1 MNIASMVQSVASQYT
16 GIAALARNKAGGAAP
31 ADAAPASA
39 GSSVT
44 ISAAAREAA
53 RNDSGVRPGLKLP
66 DYVSG
71 WFNKDFS
78 PEVVAEAKARLADIA
93 ANGRLGAEG
102 PLNLPLLPENQAL
115 QDSFRAEM
123 KQISRRG
130 MEYATP
136 EQSQRYN
143 LLMNLSM
150 RLQLVGWQQ
159 PMTEADVQR
168 EFDVSNLMAKL
179 SNESSK
185 PAATEEPEV
194 SREQLMAL
202 MPSDAVPAVWTTRW
216 DKAGLSMPTEATLS
230 RERPMWLDLASAAGI
245 GDDEFVTQ
253 ARRLA
258 QEFKGSA
265 LTQAV
270 ERFISE
276 RYVAF
281 TADKPPASASG

>member
-1 MNIASMVQSVASQYT
+1 MNVTTAAQSTSSIYAT
-16 GIAALARNKAGGAAP
+16 IAALSRNKASGAP
-31 ADAAPASA
+31 AATNAAAA
-39 GSSVT
+39 GSTVN
-44 ISAAAREAA
+44 ISPAAREAA
-53 RNDSGVRPGLKLP
+53 KSDPGLKLP

-71 WFNKDFS
+71 WFNKDF
-78 PEVVAEAKARLADIA
+78 PAEVIDEAKARLADIK
-93 ANGRLGAEG
+93 ANGELGAGG
-102 PLNLPLLPENQAL
+102 PFNLPLLPENQEL
-115 QDSFRAEM
+115 LDSFRTEM
-123 KQISRRG
+123 KEISRRG

-168 EFDVSNLMAKL
+168 EFDIANVMAKL
-179 SNESSK
+179 SNESPK

-194 SREQLMAL
+194 SREQLMAI
-202 MPSDAVPAVWTTRW
+202 MQSDAVPAVWTNRW
-216 DKAGLSMPTEATLS
+216 DKAGLTMPTEITLS

-265 LTQAV
+265 LTKAI
-270 ERFISE
+270 ETFISE

-281 TADKPPASASG
+281 TAEQSQSSASG

>member
-1 MNIASMVQSVASQYT
+1 MNVTTAAQSSSAIYT
-16 GIAALARNKAGGAAP
+16 TIAALSRNKASGTTTATNAV
-31 ADAAPASA
+31 AT
-39 GSSVT
+39 GSTVN
-44 ISAAAREAA
+44 ISSAAREAA
-53 RNDSGVRPGLKLP
+53 KNDSRLKLP
-66 DYVSG
+66 DYVSS

-78 PEVVAEAKARLADIA
+78 PEVIDEAKARLADIK
-93 ANGRLGAEG
+93 ANGELGAGG
-102 PLNLPLLPENQAL
+102 PINLPLLPENQKL

-123 KQISRRG
+123 KEISRKG

-143 LLMNLSM
+143 LLMNLNM

-168 EFDVSNLMAKL
+168 EFDISAVMAKL
-179 SNESSK
+179 SNESPK

-202 MPSDAVPAVWTTRW
+202 MQSDTVPAVWTSRW
-216 DKAGLSMPTEATLS
+216 DKAGLTMPTEVTLS

-245 GDDEFVTQ
+245 GGDEFVTQ

-265 LTQAV
+265 LTKAI
-270 ERFISE
+270 ETFISE

-281 TADKPPASASG
+281 TAEQSQSLASR

>member
-1 MNIASMVQSVASQYT
+1 MNVTTAAQSTSSIYAT
-16 GIAALARNKAGGAAP
+16 IAALSRNKASGATTATN
-31 ADAAPASA
+31 AAAA
-39 GSSVT
+39 GSTVN
-44 ISAAAREAA
+44 ISPAAWEAA
-53 RNDSGVRPGLKLP
+53 KSDPGLKLP

-71 WFNKDFS
+71 WFNKDF
-78 PEVVAEAKARLADIA
+78 PAEVIDEAKARLADIK
-93 ANGRLGAEG
+93 ANGELGAGG
-102 PLNLPLLPENQAL
+102 PFNLPLLPENQEL
-115 QDSFRAEM
+115 LDSFRTEM
-123 KQISRRG
+123 KEISRRG

-168 EFDVSNLMAKL
+168 EFDIANVMAKL
-179 SNESSK
+179 SNESPK

-194 SREQLMAL
+194 SREQLMAI
-202 MPSDAVPAVWTTRW
+202 MQPHAVPAVWTNRW
-216 DKAGLSMPTEATLS
+216 DKAGLTMPTEVTLS

-265 LTQAV
+265 LTKAI
-270 ERFISE
+270 ETFISE

-281 TADKPPASASG
+281 TAEQSQSLASG

>member
-1 MNIASMVQSVASQYT
+1 MNVTTAAQSTSSIYAT
-16 GIAALARNKAGGAAP
+16 IAALSRNKASGAP
-31 ADAAPASA
+31 AATNAAAA
-39 GSSVT
+39 GSTVN
-44 ISAAAREAA
+44 ISPAAREAA
-53 RNDSGVRPGLKLP
+53 KSDPGLKLP

-71 WFNKDFS
+71 WFNKDF
-78 PEVVAEAKARLADIA
+78 PAEVIDEAKARLADIK
-93 ANGRLGAEG
+93 ANGELGAGG
-102 PLNLPLLPENQAL
+102 PFNLPLLPENQEL
-115 QDSFRAEM
+115 LDSFRTEM
-123 KQISRRG
+123 KEISRRG

-168 EFDVSNLMAKL
+168 EFDISAVMAKL
-179 SNESSK
+179 SNESPK

-194 SREQLMAL
+194 FREQLMAI
-202 MPSDAVPAVWTTRW
+202 MQPHAVPAVWTNRW
-216 DKAGLSMPTEATLS
+216 DKAGLTMPTEVTLS

-265 LTQAV
+265 LTQAI
-270 ERFISE
+270 ESFISE

-281 TADKPPASASG
+281 TAEAS

>member
-1 MNIASMVQSVASQYT
+1 MNVTTAAQSTNSIYAT
-16 GIAALARNKAGGAAP
+16 IAALSLNKASGVPTATNAA
-31 ADAAPASA
+31 AA
-39 GSSVT
+39 GSTVN
-44 ISAAAREAA
+44 ISPAAREAVKS
-53 RNDSGVRPGLKLP
+53 DPGLKLP

-71 WFNKDFS
+71 WFNKDF
-78 PEVVAEAKARLADIA
+78 PAEVIDEAKARLADIK
-93 ANGRLGAEG
+93 ANGELGAGG
-102 PLNLPLLPENQAL
+102 PFNLPLLPENQEL
-115 QDSFRAEM
+115 LDSFRTEM
-123 KQISRRG
+123 REISRRG

-168 EFDVSNLMAKL
+168 EFDIANVMAKL
-179 SNESSK
+179 SNESPK

-194 SREQLMAL
+194 SREQLMAI
-202 MPSDAVPAVWTTRW
+202 MQPHAVPAVWTNRW
-216 DKAGLSMPTEATLS
+216 DKAGLTMPTEVTLS

-265 LTQAV
+265 LTKAI
-270 ERFISE
+270 ESFISE

-281 TADKPPASASG
+281 TAEQSQSLASG